1 MDENL
6 SGVVGLLNITVSNF
20 KHHSVILSFTNK
32 KKRRENM
39 EKPKHHIFV
48 CASFRAGGDPKGICH
63 KKGSVDYLPYI
74 ENEILDR
81 GMTDVIVSSSG
92 CLKGC
97 DNGPVM
103 VIYPDNLWYGNV
115 DGEEAI
121 DSILDAMENG
131 EPATDYLIS

>member
-1 MDENL
+1 ME
-6 SGVVGLLNITVSNF
+6 
-20 KHHSVILSFTNK
+20 K
-32 KKRRENM
+32 NM

-97 DNGPVM
+97 DSGPVM
-103 VIYPDNLWYGNV
+103 VVYPDNLWYGNV

-131 EPATDYLIS
+131 EPAKDYLIS